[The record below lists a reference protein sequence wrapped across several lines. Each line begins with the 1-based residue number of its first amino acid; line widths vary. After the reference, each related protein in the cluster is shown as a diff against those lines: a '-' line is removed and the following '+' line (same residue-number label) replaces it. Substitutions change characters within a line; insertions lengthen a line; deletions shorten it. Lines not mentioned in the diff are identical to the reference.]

1 MKKTMQDGIWTHL
14 ADLNEM
20 SWMAVEVL
28 DPNSLLQN
36 FLLLW
41 GDGALFRLP
50 GETNNLTNSYKM
62 SLLVALL

>member
-1 MKKTMQDGIWTHL
+1 
-14 ADLNEM
+14 M

-28 DPNSLLQN
+28 GPNSLLQN